1 MRNKGVSFEEA
12 GCFAAALSTVK
23 LEKSGP
29 FSGTEEDAWK
39 IIKDSNLKVIKKY
52 IVTYVS

>member
-1 MRNKGVSFEEA
+1 MRNKGVSYEEA

-39 IIKDSNLKVIKKY
+39 IIKDSNLKVIKSK
-52 IVTYVS
+52 S